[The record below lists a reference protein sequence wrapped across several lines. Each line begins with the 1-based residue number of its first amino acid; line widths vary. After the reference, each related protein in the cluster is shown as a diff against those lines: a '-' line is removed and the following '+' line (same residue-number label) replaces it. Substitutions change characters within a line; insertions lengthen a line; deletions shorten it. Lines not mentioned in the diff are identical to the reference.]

1 MPNLPLQSEYE
12 RIVKN
17 SERLF
22 KSLEKSSKREYALML
37 REVRA
42 EVATAYAQY
51 ANADGVLTY
60 AEMQKYNRI
69 KKLKS
74 AIDDI
79 VQDRTG
85 NVKALMSSV
94 LKENISTSYAAS
106 ILALGETA
114 GVALP
119 EKVSI
124 ETITAILK
132 KPVGGWTYSERMAL
146 RTRDLVVKLQGTIT
160 NGFVR
165 GDKLQAA
172 SLALKST
179 AEKSFVQFRSFAGDM
194 THEVSQDAIKEST
207 IAAEDLGIHT
217 TKTWV
222 TAGDGDV
229 REAHQLLDGQTVR
242 GDEYFVIPSGK
253 WKGYRADGP
262 GGFGEPALDYKCRC
276 WIVADVVYS

>member
-1 MPNLPLQSEYE
+1 MPLPLQSEYE

-37 REVRA
+37 REVRG

-69 KKLKS
+69 KKLKNT
-74 AIDDI
+74 IDEI
-79 VQDRTG
+79 VKDRTG
-85 NVKALMSSV
+85 NVKTLMSSV
-94 LKENISTSYAAS
+94 LKENITTSYATS
-106 ILALGETA
+106 ILALGAVA
-114 GVALP
+114 GVVLQ
-119 EKVSI
+119 EKISMD
-124 ETITAILK
+124 TITAILK

-146 RTRDLVVKLQGTIT
+146 RTQDLVVKLQGTIT

-172 SLALKST
+172 SLALKTT

-194 THEVSQDAIKEST
+194 THDMSQEAVKEST
-207 IAAEDLGIHT
+207 IAASDEGIHT

-262 GGFGEPALDYKCRC
+262 GGWGEPALDRNCRC
-276 WIVADVVYS
+276 WLVCDVRNKL